1 MRGLSRCRR
10 GSLYVV
16 VLITSLIVSLGMLT
30 GLKMATRGVRER
42 QDGLD
47 ACLAR
52 STAQSG
58 LSIALARIASQ
69 ADWDDKY
76 PSAAVTSWER
86 VGMGDFRFALTS
98 PSGRHQPLSSEPIFL
113 NCWAK
118 VNRAENATQIAI
130 QPRYRPHQA
139 LRHAAFASG
148 QIDLDWQWWGS
159 LSTDG
164 TVHAA
169 SGYTGNTAALAAKQ
183 VGDPSIQDTKVSEQ
197 WIDYY
202 TSIGVEIPLSSLTY
216 KSEHNSYFLEHVLLS
231 PNHNPFKT
239 GTSSSGVYYIR
250 ANNQRIHVSYVR
262 VVGTLILLDTAVN
275 SSITDRVFCEPASPS
290 MPTLLV
296 KGSINFQASNLGL
309 YESWR
314 PVNYNPNGTPYRGA
328 SDSDTQD
335 SYPSI
340 IRGLVY
346 ATGDI
351 YCGRLNWYE
360 NNSMAIHGAI
370 FSGGTI
376 KCWGPLKIFYDP
388 SLERALIPGF
398 SVFEGF
404 RSVANSFEI
413 VSSDS
418 AP

>member
-1 MRGLSRCRR
+1 MRSLPRSRQ

-16 VLITSLIVSLGMLT
+16 VLITSLIVSLAALT
-30 GLKMATRGVRER
+30 GLKMATRGVRQR
-42 QDGLD
+42 QDGVD

-52 STAQSG
+52 STVQSG
-58 LSIALARIASQ
+58 LSIALARIGNE
-69 ADWDDKY
+69 DNWTTRY
-76 PSAAVTSWER
+76 PSGAMTSWENL
-86 VGMGDFRFALTS
+86 GAGDFRFALIS
-98 PSGRHQPLSSEPIFL
+98 QSGRHQPLSTEPIFL
-113 NCWAK
+113 SCWAK
-118 VNRAENATQIAI
+118 VNRAEIASRLAI
-130 QPRYRPHQA
+130 QPSYRPHQA
-139 LRHAAFASG
+139 LRHAAFARG
-148 QIDLDWQWWGS
+148 KIDLDTTWSGS

-164 TVHAA
+164 TVHAVGGIA
-169 SGYTGNTAALAAKQ
+169 GNTRALAAKQ
-183 VGDPSIQDTKVSEQ
+183 VGDPSIQDTQVSEQ

-202 TSIGVEIPLSSLTY
+202 TSIGVEIPLTSLRYSSSDRIY
-216 KSEHNSYFLEHVLLS
+216 YLEHVLLA

-239 GTSSSGVYYIR
+239 GSSSSGVYYIR
-250 ANNQRIHVSYVR
+250 VNNQRIHVSYVR
-262 VVGTLILLDTAVN
+262 IVGTLVLLDTAVN
-275 SSITDRVFCEPASPS
+275 SSITDRVFCEPASPL

-309 YESWR
+309 YESWK
-314 PVNYNPNGTPYRGA
+314 PLNYNPPSAPYKGM

-335 SYPSI
+335 SYPSS

-351 YCGRLNWYE
+351 YCGKLNWYE

-370 FSGGTI
+370 HSGGTI
-376 KCWGPLKIFYDP
+376 KCWGPLKVFYDP
-388 SLERALIPGF
+388 SIERALFPGF
-398 SVFEGF
+398 GVFEGF